1 MNKRVDEI
9 KNFISANQAEM
20 ENRYNIRMGYK
31 DIKKPKT
38 QDYEQEIVE
47 EEAFQEDVIL
57 DNRYEGSDYFYTEK
71 DAGKIKIPNVIDKMP
86 RQDKQIIELPKP
98 KAMPEIEGNIV
109 VEDKERGV
117 VLTSFYNKKEKRNF
131 DRLYDVSGK
140 KPILIASGNVDY
152 DNGMFIIHYPNR
164 RICDDRGDYL
174 KYMRSALYKLDKAN
188 KPNFVAGNVL
198 NILNDGWFEQSSN
211 KDYSVYLCKD
221 EDNGKYRRVK
231 QFSADVSGHRK
242 VTADGTIID
251 ELDRSD
257 WYHKN
262 EYKYDA
268 KNNTLTLVKG
278 EGYEPSNDD
287 AYDYRDNG
295 WYSKEILISP
305 DVKLYISCLIINGF
319 EDNYKLEFYDTNKN
333 ANYARYGH
341 STCIANIH
349 TDNIR
354 GIDKDFW
361 YTNKDGVLTIKD
373 YDQGLVKV
381 INNSRNEKGNLSI
394 SEHPM
399 DINEK
404 REGFKYLY
412 WDFEDT
418 KYGTFFKNNADS
430 YEGGTFVKNDGTLD
444 TTLLVNKSNDDF
456 CVSVLPNGLTSVVT
470 GHYSSYGTRIEKSR
484 VYDFKN
490 SCYRDDLEKVYN
502 LGDKFY
508 AAQKTG
514 EKLLGI
520 YEIADEETKNPLI
533 MVDSCCLARND
544 IIFTKGDTKCRC
556 EVTPEGKLKPVAK
569 QTSEKDLFLSTGG
582 QWVKVDLKEDTRADI
597 SSDYIEIKR
606 SEYGS
611 RNGDEYPI
619 RVYDIIYLSN
629 NDAEEFA
636 HSIAQT
642 GQKEKIAEKPLE
654 TYHNAKDRLKQ
665 RLEEKNNAKPNNPK
679 GHTLVPSRSN
689 NRDSR

>member
-1 MNKRVDEI
+1 M
-9 KNFISANQAEM
+9 
-20 ENRYNIRMGYK
+20 
-31 DIKKPKT
+31 
-38 QDYEQEIVE
+38 
-47 EEAFQEDVIL
+47 IL
-57 DNRYEGSDYFYTEK
+57 
-71 DAGKIKIPNVIDKMP
+71 I
-86 RQDKQIIELPKP
+86 
-98 KAMPEIEGNIV
+98 
-109 VEDKERGV
+109 EDK
-117 VLTSFYNKKEKRNF
+117 
-131 DRLYDVSGK
+131 
-140 KPILIASGNVDY
+140 
-152 DNGMFIIHYPNR
+152 
-164 RICDDRGDYL
+164 
-174 KYMRSALYKLDKAN
+174 
-188 KPNFVAGNVL
+188 
-198 NILNDGWFEQSSN
+198 
-211 KDYSVYLCKD
+211 
-221 EDNGKYRRVK
+221 GKYRRVK

-305 DVKLYISCLIINGF
+305 DVKLYISRLIINGF
-319 EDNYKLEFYDTNKN
+319 EDNYKLELYDTNKN

-341 STCIANIH
+341 NTCIANIH

-444 TTLLVNKSNDDF
+444 TTLLVNKSDDDF

-520 YEIADEETKNPLI
+520 YEIADE
-533 MVDSCCLARND
+533 
-544 IIFTKGDTKCRC
+544 
-556 EVTPEGKLKPVAK
+556 KPVAK

-665 RLEEKNNAKPNNPK
+665 RLEEKNNAKLNNPK